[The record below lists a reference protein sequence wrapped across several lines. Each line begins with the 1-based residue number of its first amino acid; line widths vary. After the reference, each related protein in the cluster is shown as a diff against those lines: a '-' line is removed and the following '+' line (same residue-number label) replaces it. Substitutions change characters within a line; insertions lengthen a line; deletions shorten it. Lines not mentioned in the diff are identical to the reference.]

1 MKVKIKNIWIIY
13 IMLIFAILSGPLRL
27 TNNGMTSIYR
37 MISPFVIMFVLCHR
51 LNDYKKDIVFMLT
64 FLGYS
69 ILVSLAFYKRIS
81 YDQTVF
87 AIYIFIEYVLI
98 KYIKIKEADF
108 EKQFWRFINIFTVI
122 TIILAWIQ
130 RYTGYIMPFM
140 DKPVGVRTVT
150 VFFGGVNELGGAMAC
165 VFILY
170 IFAIIF
176 YRRWI
181 YIPLCGCILFFVYIN
196 DAKLSLLGIIVAVL
210 IFSIYK
216 IYLIRKS
223 NGINDRNFFL
233 FFIVLI
239 ITSIIVVYLVNPTF
253 QFRDYHISI
262 RNLIFDALYSIVKG
276 ELHGEYLA
284 AGSIHDRTSAI
295 IYGLREWRKTCLFG
309 IGFGNSIFM
318 LQQPEYVLPYAK
330 SMHNIITQFLVEM
343 GYFAIFVYA
352 KIIVNV
358 NRCFIKVNQSKVNLL
373 KGVFAIAF
381 IFISSQSSVGLLANY
396 YTIMMVIFVCLIQTD
411 DFVKNR

>member
-150 VFFGGVNELGGAMAC
+150 VF
-165 VFILY
+165 
-170 IFAIIF
+170 
-176 YRRWI
+176 
-181 YIPLCGCILFFVYIN
+181 
-196 DAKLSLLGIIVAVL
+196 
-210 IFSIYK
+210 
-216 IYLIRKS
+216 
-223 NGINDRNFFL
+223 
-233 FFIVLI
+233 
-239 ITSIIVVYLVNPTF
+239 
-253 QFRDYHISI
+253 
-262 RNLIFDALYSIVKG
+262 
-276 ELHGEYLA
+276 
-284 AGSIHDRTSAI
+284 
-295 IYGLREWRKTCLFG
+295 WRCK
-309 IGFGNSIFM
+309 
-318 LQQPEYVLPYAK
+318 
-330 SMHNIITQFLVEM
+330 
-343 GYFAIFVYA
+343 
-352 KIIVNV
+352 
-358 NRCFIKVNQSKVNLL
+358 
-373 KGVFAIAF
+373 
-381 IFISSQSSVGLLANY
+381 
-396 YTIMMVIFVCLIQTD
+396 
-411 DFVKNR
+411 